1 MVYLT
6 TKKAVV
12 ILLILI
18 LSSAGFY
25 LFDCILTKSC
35 TISVTLSFI
44 SIFYSLIG
52 TIVIATPSILT
63 SLGKNEHLKDGREI
77 QQSIY
82 DGYTALSNGDD
93 LSPDDAGYNVIRN
106 YIRSESDYMGEPSI
120 ISTESDDIGITFL
133 SVDGDTLD
141 MTLTAVAI
149 ESGKFEESVDNYAEF
164 QEDSQERIFV
174 VLGCLIYG
182 FAILLQ
188 SLSTLL
194 SNSEVILI

>member
-1 MVYLT
+1 M
-6 TKKAVV
+6 
-12 ILLILI
+12 
-18 LSSAGFY
+18 
-25 LFDCILTKSC
+25 
-35 TISVTLSFI
+35 
-44 SIFYSLIG
+44 
-52 TIVIATPSILT
+52 IATPSILT